1 MAGEIALGGAGG
13 GGGSIPLRDRI
24 GEHFGRIFNRQQ
36 SRDYLRD
43 IENRAASRPNDNAES
58 LDEQEKN
65 VVAEKADKIK
75 NNVKGAAE
83 GVAALKT
90 GNYVKAAN
98 KFRKLGPVGGVIAGL
113 ILFAG
118 VSYMGNSLAPFSLVG
133 VFQNKDPLNITN
145 QRADNLVRRMMMPS
159 SRTKTVK
166 IDGKTYEISDI
177 KKARLLLPDKFK
189 LSVFQKS
196 KLKKAGFEIKTENGV
211 TILRSGDTTIV
222 PDSKYIDK
230 FKGKGTVIDYETALK
245 GTDGVS
251 LSLKQGTMT
260 FRSRVRYWFDTRVKS
275 FFARVGLSRNRG
287 KDMKKGDLDEIKQRT
302 TQGDDDADLSKGRI
316 SSETEYGEE
325 ETDVGKRTVMNTV
338 EGNVE
343 DFSGIKKGATPLEI
357 ETEVSKAAN
366 AKADNNVLKGA
377 ASRIAQL
384 GCMASNVVGSVLNLM
399 RALNLMQV
407 RQVSLQFFELI
418 QKAQIGENIGNSL
431 NTVAASL
438 ITPAINRYKNGTFS
452 SGKLE
457 GSTKQDMGVV
467 EVNGSAMESTGIISQ
482 YEGKPRAPDAAT
494 GALNPLANLGELGPI
509 LKKFGLSATSFKT
522 CASLQVVTS
531 LTSIAEEIKDVGS
544 IIACFSP
551 AAAVGCS
558 GLIWNMAEKVAAAI
572 TIQLVVN
579 ALVSWLVPKVAN
591 WLVLDISTQLFGQQL
606 GNVIAHGITDIMN
619 KNAQWGGSSLAT
631 AATLQI
637 FKKYERISLEEE
649 ANYERATRSPFD
661 PTSQYTF
668 LGSLVTKLGTMTY
681 SLGTPVASLASLGST
696 ALSSLGNLL
705 PHASAISDAKDV
717 DYLQEYTKK
726 YCPNLDGIGALAGD
740 AFCNPVMIED
750 VSTLDM
756 DPAEVVLRLDKDTSL
771 DCFEQNGE
779 ESDVPTINQKGA
791 CMKYIVYYTQRESEF
806 GVADMNIA
814 SAENIEGSNTV
825 VSSVVNATPVVGELA
840 DIVNNSNAL
849 LKLGYVTGEVGVTK
863 NNGDSLS
870 LSSTGEVL
878 DEVPKW
884 EKVKYI
890 QRFISDQRLM
900 EGMGLIEE
908 SSVTAALRTYY
919 ENHPLD
925 NSFEGI
931 LARKT
936 GMTKENVEIALDF
949 IKVATFAANYEPSG
963 YAPYTEIKE
972 EKAAIHIDVEDAL
985 RKKVEDFRNM
995 ADPQFIVRR
1004 EYAIS

>member
-24 GEHFGRIFNRQQ
+24 GEHFDRLFNRQQ
-36 SRDYLRD
+36 SRDYLKD
-43 IENRAASRPNDNAES
+43 IENQATSRPNDNAES

-83 GVAALKT
+83 GIAALKT

-98 KFRKLGPVGGVIAGL
+98 KFKKLGPVGGVIAGL
-113 ILFAG
+113 ILFAS
-118 VSYMGNSLAPFSLVG
+118 VSYMGNSLAPFSLVN

-189 LSVFQKS
+189 LSAFQKS

-230 FKGKGTVIDYETALK
+230 FKGKGNVIDYETALK
-245 GTDGVS
+245 GTEGVS

-260 FRSRVRYWFDTRVKS
+260 FRSRVRYWFDTTVKS

-302 TQGDDDADLSKGRI
+302 TQGDDDADFSKGRI
-316 SSETEYGEE
+316 TNEADFDDDADYRPKTG
-325 ETDVGKRTVMNTV
+325 DM
-338 EGNVE
+338 E
-343 DFSGIKKGATPLEI
+343 DFSGIRKGATPLEI
-357 ETEVSKAAN
+357 EAEVGEA
-366 AKADNNVLKGA
+366 AKAKTNSSVLKGA
-377 ASRIAQL
+377 VSQVAQM
-384 GCMASNVVGSVLNLM
+384 GCMASNIVGSVLNLM

-418 QKAQIGENIGNSL
+418 QKAQIGENVGNSL

-438 ITPAINRYKNGTFS
+438 ITPAIISYKSGTFS

-457 GSTKQDMGVV
+457 GSTKQDMSVV

-482 YEGKPRAPDAAT
+482 YEGKPRAPDVAT

-551 AAAVGCS
+551 AAAAGCS
-558 GLIWNMAEKVAAAI
+558 ALIWNIAEKAAAAI

-591 WLVLDISTQLFGQQL
+591 WLVLDISTHLFGQQL

-619 KNAQWGGSSLAT
+619 RNAQWGGSSLAT

-637 FKKYERISLEEE
+637 FKKFERISLEEE

-705 PHASAISDAKDV
+705 PHANAISDAKDV
-717 DYLQEYTKK
+717 DYLQDYTKK
-726 YCPNLDGIGALAGD
+726 YCPNLDSIGALAGD

-756 DPAEVVLRLDKDTSL
+756 DPAEVVLRLDKDPTL
-771 DCFEQNGE
+771 DCFEQEEG
-779 ESDVPTINQKGA
+779 ESDVPTIKQNGG

-814 SAENIEGSNTV
+814 NSGNIEGDNTV
-825 VSSVVNATPVVGELA
+825 VSAVVNATPVIGEVA
-840 DIVNNSNAL
+840 DIVNSGNAL
-849 LKLGYVTGEVGVTK
+849 RKLGYVTGEVGVTK

-870 LSSTGEVL
+870 FSETGKVL

-884 EKVKYI
+884 DKVKYI
-890 QRFISDQRLM
+890 QRFIGDQRLLK
-900 EGMGLIEE
+900 GMGAIEE
-908 SSVTAALRTYY
+908 DAVSAALRTYY

-936 GMTKENVEIALDF
+936 GMTKENVEIALNF
-949 IKVATFAANYEPSG
+949 IKVATFAANYEPAG
-963 YAPYTEIKE
+963 YAPYAEFKE
-972 EKAAIHIDVEDAL
+972 EKAAVYINVEDIL
-985 RKKVEDFRNM
+985 RERVENFRYM